1 MRMRRIKMRVRKQRI
16 GAMKPGI
23 FDFKRE
29 DLPLLPGPQS
39 AVALR

>member
-23 FDFKRE
+23 LISRG
-29 DLPLLPGPQS
+29 DLQ
-39 AVALR
+39 